1 MRLAP
6 RHVVLALAVAFALG
20 AAAALLRPFVH
31 ELWWQSQ
38 ILDSGG
44 PLDPAQAAYDV
55 RHYALDVRVD
65 PAARTIAG
73 RATVTFAAVAPLAR
87 VVLDLDRRLDV
98 ARVEVDGRPAPFR
111 HRRGRLRV
119 DLAAPLAP
127 GARGAVSVDY
137 AGSPKVSAAPPW
149 LDGFVWQTTADGSP
163 WVALSTQ
170 VDGADLWFPV
180 KDHPSDEPDEGMTIE
195 LTVPAGL
202 VGLANGAKTGERAN
216 GDGTVTSFWR
226 VHYPINAYLVTMN
239 VAPYVA
245 VEERYRGADGT
256 LDLPMTF
263 WALPEH
269 ARQARAMW
277 RAAPAV
283 LADFAR
289 RFGEFPFVDDKIAMV
304 EAPLLGMEHQTLI
317 AYGDDFVVDP
327 SGIDETLVHELAH
340 EWWGNAVSVADWDD
354 FWIQEGFAT
363 YAEALW
369 VETLR
374 GAAAAGAYLE
384 AKRPDIAHRQ
394 PLVAGRPRTAG
405 EAYDDDIYV
414 KAAWVLHS
422 LRWQIGDDAFHELLR
437 RFAAPPYRYA
447 TVTRDDLAALAEELA
462 GAELDWFWARYLRRA
477 DVPTYTR
484 ARRGAT
490 TGAVA
495 TGSAAATESV
505 CFAWD
510 TPGFALA
517 LPVRVDGELV
527 RLAMPGG
534 RGCLDAPAGAV
545 VEVDTAGRILA
556 EPAADGG

>member
-6 RHVVLALAVAFALG
+6 RHVALAVAVAFALG
-20 AAAALLRPFVH
+20 AAIALVRPWAY

-44 PLDPAQAAYDV
+44 PLAPEQAAYDV
-55 RHYALDVRVD
+55 RRYELAIAVD
-65 PAARTIAG
+65 PAARRLAG
-73 RATVTFAAVAPLAR
+73 RAVVHVAATAPLAEL
-87 VVLDLDRRLDV
+87 VLDLDRRMKV
-98 ARVEVDGRPAPFR
+98 ARVALDGRPADFR
-111 HRRGRLRV
+111 HRRGKLRV
-119 DLAAPLAP
+119 PLAAPLAP
-127 GARGAVSVDY
+127 GARTAVAIDY

-149 LDGFVWQTTADGSP
+149 LDGFVWETTADGAP
-163 WVALSTQ
+163 WVAVSTQ

-216 GDGTVTSFWR
+216 ADGTVTSIWR
-226 VHYPINAYLVTMN
+226 VHYPINPYLVTIN

-245 VEERYRGADGT
+245 ITERYRGADGA

-269 ARQARAMW
+269 AAPARAMW
-277 RAAPAV
+277 REAPAV

-304 EAPLLGMEHQTLI
+304 DSPLLGMEHQTLI
-317 AYGDDFVVDP
+317 AYGDDFVVDD

-340 EWWGNAVSVADWDD
+340 EWWGNAISVADWDD

-374 GAAAAGAYLE
+374 GPDAAGDYLE
-384 AKRPDIAHRQ
+384 AKRPEIANRQ
-394 PLVAGRPRTAG
+394 PLVEGRPRTAG
-405 EAYDDDIYV
+405 EAYGDDIYV

-422 LRWQIGDDAFHELLR
+422 LRWQIGDAAFHELLR
-437 RFAAPPYRYA
+437 RFAGPPYRYS
-447 TVTRDDLAALAEELA
+447 TVTRDDLAALAEEIA
-462 GAELDWFWARYLRRA
+462 GVELDGFWRRYLRRA
-477 DVPTYTR
+477 EVPTYSTT
-484 ARRGAT
+484 RRG
-490 TGAVA
+490 G
-495 TGSAAATESV
+495 EI

-510 TPGFALA
+510 TPELELA
-517 LPVRVDGELV
+517 LPVRVEGELV

-534 RGCLDAPAGAV
+534 RGCLDAPAGAA
-545 VEVDTAGRILA
+545 VEVETAGRLLA
-556 EPAADGG
+556 HPAAE

>member
-1 MRLAP
+1 MRFAP
-6 RHVVLALAVAFALG
+6 RHVALALVVAFALG
-20 AAAALLRPFVH
+20 AAVALVRPLAYR
-31 ELWWQSQ
+31 LWWQSQ

-44 PLDPAQAAYDV
+44 PLDAERAAYDV
-55 RHYALDVRVD
+55 RQYALAVAVD

-73 RATVTFAAVAPLAR
+73 RATVTFVAAAPLSEL
-87 VVLDLDRRLDV
+87 VLDLDRRMEV
-98 ARVEVDGRPAPFR
+98 ARVESDGRPTDFR
-111 HRRGRLRV
+111 HRGGKLRV
-119 DLAAPLAP
+119 PLAAPLAP
-127 GARGAVSVDY
+127 GARGAVTVEY
-137 AGSPKVSAAPPW
+137 AGAPKVAAVPPW
-149 LDGFVWQTTADGSP
+149 LDGFVWETTAAGVP
-163 WVALSTQ
+163 WVAVSTQ

-202 VGLANGAKTGERAN
+202 VGLANGAKSGERAN
-216 GDGTVTSFWR
+216 ADGTATSSWR
-226 VHYPINAYLVTMN
+226 VHYPINPYLVTIN

-245 VEERYRGADGT
+245 IEERYRGADGA

-269 ARQARAMW
+269 AREARVMW
-277 RAAPAV
+277 RQAPAV

-289 RFGEFPFVDDKIAMV
+289 RFGEFPFLEDKIAMV

-374 GAAAAGAYLE
+374 GVAAGGAYLE
-384 AKRPDIAHRQ
+384 AKRGDVVNRR
-394 PLVAGRPRTAG
+394 PLVEGRPRTAG

-422 LRWQIGDDAFHELLR
+422 LRWQIGDDAMHELLR
-437 RFAAPPYRYA
+437 RFAGPPYRYG
-447 TVTRDDLAALAEELA
+447 TVTRDDLAALAEEIA
-462 GAELDWFWARYLRRA
+462 GVELDGFWERYLRRA
-477 DVPTYTR
+477 EVPTYATT
-484 ARRGAT
+484 RRG
-490 TGAVA
+490 GQL
-495 TGSAAATESV
+495 

-510 TPGFALA
+510 TPGFDLA
-517 LPVRVDGELV
+517 LPVRVGGELV
-527 RLAMPGG
+527 RLEMPGG
-534 RGCLDAPAGAV
+534 ECCLDAPAGV
-545 VEVDTAGRILA
+545 PVEVDTAGRILA
-556 EPAADGG
+556 EPAADG